1 MRPEI
6 LEFQA
11 LPIAHD
17 VLGLDWRG
25 WNGVSYFCTPM
36 EAEILGGPGVDGIHF
51 ILLPG
56 DERVYCVDPAMGEQ
70 DTYVLPVAP
79 NLRTFVSYV
88 LFCRDANP
96 ISQLHWMTEAQY
108 RQLLTEA
115 EAAQWEGCEA
125 FFERQR
131 QALDVLARVYGVGPA
146 DPFESVKT
154 MQAEFVPTQIRFSDQ
169 YYDVLGIE
177 RP

>member
-6 LEFQA
+6 LEFQS
-11 LPIAHD
+11 LPIAHE
-17 VLGLDWRG
+17 VLGLDWHG
-25 WNGVSYFCTPM
+25 WNGISYFCTPIG
-36 EAEILGGPGVDGIHF
+36 AEILGGPGVDGIHF
-51 ILLPG
+51 VLLPG
-56 DERVYCVDPAMGEQ
+56 DDRIYCVDPTMGEQ
-70 DTYVLPVAP
+70 GTYVLPVAS

-115 EAAQWEGCEA
+115 EAARWEGCEA

-131 QALDVLARVYGVGPA
+131 QALDVLARAYGVGPV
-146 DPFESVKT
+146 DPFDPVKT
-154 MQAEFVPTQIRFSDQ
+154 MHAEFVPKHIRFSDQ
-169 YYDVLGIE
+169 YYDALGIE